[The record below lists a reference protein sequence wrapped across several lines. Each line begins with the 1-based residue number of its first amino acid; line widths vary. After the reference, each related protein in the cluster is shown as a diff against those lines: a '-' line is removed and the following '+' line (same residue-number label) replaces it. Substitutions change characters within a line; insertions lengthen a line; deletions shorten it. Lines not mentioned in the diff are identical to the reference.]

1 MVRPMD
7 KTNKENR
14 GRKSPGRFAFLAL
27 ALVGFWELAGGYIL
41 MLILRISS
49 VLPMNASSVGV
60 IGGADGPTAIFF
72 TSSVQSWFQYVLAVL
87 MIVVGIVGF
96 VKLRNPESKE

>member
-1 MVRPMD
+1 MD
-7 KTNKENR
+7 KNNKDNR
-14 GRKSPGRFAFLAL
+14 GRKNPWRFGFLAL

-41 MLILRISS
+41 MLILRIST

-60 IGGADGPTAIFF
+60 IGGADGPTAIFV

-87 MIVVGIVGF
+87 MIVAGIVGF
-96 VKLRNPESKE
+96 LKLRNPKAKE

>member
-1 MVRPMD
+1 MD

-14 GRKSPGRFAFLAL
+14 GRKNPWRFAFLAL

-60 IGGADGPTAIFF
+60 IGGADGPTAIFV

>member
-1 MVRPMD
+1 MVSQMS
-7 KTNKENR
+7 KTSKEYKS
-14 GRKSPGRFAFLAL
+14 RKNPWRFAFLAL
-27 ALVGFWELAGGYIL
+27 AIVGFWELAGGYIL
-41 MLILRISS
+41 MLILRIST

-60 IGGADGPTAIFF
+60 IGGADGPTAIFV
-72 TSSVQSWFQYVLAVL
+72 TSNVQSWFHYVLAVL

>member
-14 GRKSPGRFAFLAL
+14 GRKNPWRFAFLAL

-60 IGGADGPTAIFF
+60 IGGADGPTAIFV